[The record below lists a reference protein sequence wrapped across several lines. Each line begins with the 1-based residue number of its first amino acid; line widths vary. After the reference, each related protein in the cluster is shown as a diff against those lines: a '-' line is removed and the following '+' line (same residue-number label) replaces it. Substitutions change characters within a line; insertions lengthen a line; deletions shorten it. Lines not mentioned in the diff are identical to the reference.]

1 MWLGDLEREMVDEQR
16 DVEPGFL
23 TEKLKG
29 FFGRLNSISLT
40 ARLSIQTSEG
50 IEKYVLACFSV
61 ELVIAI
67 LLFPVKQVSPLPG
80 VLLVFFASLR
90 IADILQASI
99 NAVLFGKKVASPNR
113 TLILAAI
120 NCFELGMCFG
130 FISAAHLGH
139 LFGASR
145 AATGIYLSFITQ
157 LTIGYGDVYPTG
169 WLRIVAVIQ
178 GLVAAL
184 FVILVL
190 GRIVASIRP
199 LDRDKRQ

>member
-1 MWLGDLEREMVDEQR
+1 
-16 DVEPGFL
+16 
-23 TEKLKG
+23 
-29 FFGRLNSISLT
+29 
-40 ARLSIQTSEG
+40 
-50 IEKYVLACFSV
+50 
-61 ELVIAI
+61 
-67 LLFPVKQVSPLPG
+67 
-80 VLLVFFASLR
+80 
-90 IADILQASI
+90 
-99 NAVLFGKKVASPNR
+99 
-113 TLILAAI
+113 
-120 NCFELGMCFG
+120 MCFG
-130 FISAAHLGH
+130 FIYAAHLGH